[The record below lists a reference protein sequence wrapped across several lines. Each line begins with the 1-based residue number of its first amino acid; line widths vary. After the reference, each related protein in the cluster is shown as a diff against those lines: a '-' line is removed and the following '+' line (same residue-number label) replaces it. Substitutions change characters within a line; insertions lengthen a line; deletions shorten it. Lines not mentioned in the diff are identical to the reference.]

1 MRMVCM
7 GIGCVHMV
15 VTMIVA
21 MCMVMAVIMMLG
33 GLTLE
38 AT

>member
-1 MRMVCM
+1 M

-15 VTMIVA
+15 VTVVMSVIEG
-21 MCMVMAVIMMLG
+21 MVMAVIMMLS
-33 GLTLE
+33 GLTLQ